1 MKQKALPNRHSLGRT
16 LQLNILLAGSKANF
30 EIINPHF
37 HKKSHWIKKLVKNQ
51 DSKFPNWLL
60 DPVCKKENENVQN
73 LIFREFPIHGI
84 WFSSD

>member
-37 HKKSHWIKKLVKNQ
+37 HKKSHWIKKTRKKSGFKVSKLVVG
-51 DSKFPNWLL
+51 SS
-60 DPVCKKENENVQN
+60 VQE
-73 LIFREFPIHGI
+73 RK
-84 WFSSD
+84 